1 MPKQIPRAGVITIMS
16 NLAKK
21 QNVATEQTA
30 TMEIVKPAPSN
41 GSAVK
46 IEEAVAEVVAEEK
59 APVIVPEVKAEVKA
73 VVLPNLSQRI
83 EKVEELNI
91 TIAKYR
97 ALQLA
102 RKGITNFRL
111 GADGLSS
118 TLQLKDADGQP
129 FTTSNPVV
137 VETAVAHIRQ
147 VLNEKIAE

>member
-1 MPKQIPRAGVITIMS
+1 MS

-21 QNVATEQTA
+21 QTVASENIA

-41 GSAVK
+41 GSVVK
-46 IEEAVAEVVAEEK
+46 IEEAVAEVVAEVV
-59 APVIVPEVKAEVKA
+59 APVIIPEVKAEVKA

-97 ALQLA
+97 ALLEA

-111 GADGLSS
+111 GTAGLSS
-118 TLQLKDADGQP
+118 TLQLKDADGTP

-147 VLNEKIAE
+147 VLNEKIAECENEINFSM

>member
-1 MPKQIPRAGVITIMS
+1 MS

-30 TMEIVKPAPSN
+30 TMEIVKPAPTN
-41 GSAVK
+41 GSAVV

-59 APVIVPEVKAEVKA
+59 APVIIPEVKAVI
-73 VVLPNLSQRI
+73 VPNLSQRI

-97 ALQLA
+97 ALQEA
-102 RKGITNFRL
+102 RKGITNFKL
-111 GADGLSS
+111 GTAGLSS
-118 TLQLKDADGQP
+118 TLQLKDADGTP

-147 VLNEKIAE
+147 VLNEKIAECENEINFSM